1 MEKVPHQPDPDPGSD
16 IYRHVLDTIV
26 DGVYFVDSNRQIILW
41 NKGAERISGYGTG
54 EVIGRCCADNILCHI
69 DGAGKTLCLEGCPLA
84 ATIADG
90 MERTTDMYL
99 HHKDGHRVSVE
110 AKVSPLRD
118 ENGRIV
124 GAVEVFSDNSVKI
137 AALQRIDRLVEE
149 SLIDPLTK
157 VGNRRYI
164 DITVGARFDEMN
176 RYNWPFALAMCDVDH
191 FKAIND
197 TYGHAVGDEMLITV
211 SQTLQTA
218 VRSFDFIGRWGGEEF
233 LIVLPNV
240 GDPEILRPIV
250 ERFRT
255 LIGASSVAVV
265 GKDLSV
271 TASFGATLA
280 SREETADT
288 IFKRADDLLYRSK
301 QEGRNRVTVG

>member
-1 MEKVPHQPDPDPGSD
+1 MPNQPDLYLDSD
-16 IYRHVLDTIV
+16 IYRNVLDTIV
-26 DGVYFVDSNRQIILW
+26 DGVYFVDNEHRIVLW
-41 NKGAERISGYGTG
+41 NKGAEQISGYGTD

-69 DGAGKTLCLEGCPLA
+69 DDQGTSLCVHSCPLA
-84 ATIADG
+84 ATITDG
-90 MERTTDMYL
+90 HPRTTDMYL

-110 AKVSPLRD
+110 AKISPLRD
-118 ENGRIV
+118 ENGNIV

-176 RYNWPFALAMCDVDH
+176 RYNWPFALVMCDVDH

-197 TYGHAVGDEMLITV
+197 TYGHAVGDEMLVTV

-233 LIVLPNV
+233 LICLPNV
-240 GDPEILRPIV
+240 GDPETLRQIV
-250 ERFRT
+250 ERFRA
-255 LIGASSVAVV
+255 LIGASSVAIG
-265 GKDLSV
+265 GKELSV
-271 TASFGATLA
+271 TASFGATLV
-280 SREETADT
+280 SREETANT
-288 IFKRADDLLYRSK
+288 VFKRVDALLYRSK